1 MAIKI
6 LTFSSLYPN
15 SANPSFGIFVENR
28 LRELLKTTDTDAVVV
43 APVPY
48 FFNLAYTENRNLE
61 REEARHGI
69 RVLHPRFLNIPKI
82 GMNIAPLLMAVSVLP
97 TILKLRKN
105 GYRFDAIDAHYFYP
119 DGVAAALL
127 SKWLKI
133 PLVITARGT
142 DLNLIADYRIPKKWI
157 KWAANKASHLIT
169 VSTALKNRLLALGVP
184 SEKISVLRNG
194 VDLELFRPPED
205 KNVLRA
211 KFDIKGKTLISVGN
225 LVTLKGHDLIIEAI
239 KDSPDFSLLIV
250 GGGPEE
256 SKLKLLVEKYQMQNR
271 VRFIERQTQTDLK
284 DWYGAADIL
293 VLASSREGWP
303 NVILE
308 ALACGTP
315 VVATAVGGSPEII
328 GGTEIGILCKREV
341 GALRD
346 AIIEMDETEC
356 LSKHCR
362 AHAMQ
367 HGWESTSKGQRKI
380 FESTILCKLDMTKPK
395 LE

>member
-48 FFNLAYTENRNLE
+48 FFNLAYTENSNLE
-61 REEARHGI
+61 REEARHGV
-69 RVLHPRFLNIPKI
+69 RVIHPRFLNIPKI
-82 GMNIAPLLMAVSVLP
+82 GMNIAPLLMAVSVLT

-328 GGTEIGILCKREV
+328 GEATVGGLCHRET
-341 GALRD
+341 GALRE
-346 AIIEMDETEC
+346 AILQMDKAEC
-356 LSKHCR
+356 FSESCR
-362 AHAMQ
+362 DHAKQ
-367 HGWESTSKGQRKI
+367 YSWESTSLGQRNI
-380 FESTILCKLDMTKPK
+380 FASIKQNKHGLKNTG
-395 LE
+395 

>member
-328 GGTEIGILCKREV
+328 GEATVGGLCHREP
-341 GALRD
+341 GALRE
-346 AIIEMDETEC
+346 AILQMDKAEC
-356 LSKHCR
+356 FSESCR
-362 AHAMQ
+362 DHAKQ
-367 HGWESTSKGQRKI
+367 YSWESTSLGQRNI
-380 FESTILCKLDMTKPK
+380 FASIKQNKHGLKNTG
-395 LE
+395 

>member
-1 MAIKI
+1 MAMKI

-28 LRELLKTTDTDAVVV
+28 LRELLKTTEIEAVVV
-43 APVPY
+43 APLPY
-48 FFNLAYTENRNLE
+48 FFNLVYKDIRDVE
-61 REEARHGI
+61 REEVRHGI
-69 RVLHPRFLNIPKI
+69 KVLHPRFLNIPKI

-142 DLNLIADYRIPKKWI
+142 DLNLIADYWIPKKWI
-157 KWAANKASHLIT
+157 KWATNKASHLIT
-169 VSTALKNRLLALGVP
+169 VSTALKNRLLALDAP

-205 KNVLRA
+205 KEALRA
-211 KFDIKGKTLISVGN
+211 RLNVSGKTLISVGN
-225 LVTLKGHDLIIEAI
+225 LVALKGHDLIIEAI
-239 KDSPDFSLLIV
+239 KDIPDFSLVIV
-250 GGGPEE
+250 GGGPEDK
-256 SKLKLLVEKYQMQNR
+256 KLKLLVEKYQMKNR
-271 VRFIERQTQTDLK
+271 VRFIERQTQTNLK

-308 ALACGTP
+308 ALACGIP

-328 GGTEIGILCKREV
+328 GEVTVGGLCRREPS
-341 GALRD
+341 ALRE
-346 AIIEMDETEC
+346 AILQMDKAEC
-356 LSKHCR
+356 FSESCR
-362 AHAMQ
+362 DHAKQ
-367 HGWESTSKGQRKI
+367 YSWESTSLGQRNI
-380 FESTILCKLDMTKPK
+380 FESIKQSKHDLKNPR
-395 LE
+395 

>member
-48 FFNLAYTENRNLE
+48 FFNLAYTENSNLE
-61 REEARHGI
+61 REEARHGV
-69 RVLHPRFLNIPKI
+69 RVIHPRFLNIPKI

-97 TILKLRKN
+97 AILKLRKN

-328 GGTEIGILCKREV
+328 GEATVGGLCHRET
-341 GALRD
+341 GALRE
-346 AIIEMDETEC
+346 AILQMDKAEC
-356 LSKHCR
+356 FSESCR
-362 AHAMQ
+362 DHAKQ
-367 HGWESTSKGQRKI
+367 YSWESTSLGQRNI
-380 FESTILCKLDMTKPK
+380 FASIKQNKHGLKNTG
-395 LE
+395 

>member
-1 MAIKI
+1 MAMKI

-28 LRELLKTTDTDAVVV
+28 LRELLKTTDIDAVVV

-48 FFNLAYTENRNLE
+48 FFYLAYKENRNLE
-61 REEARHGI
+61 REEVRHGI

-97 TILKLRKN
+97 AILKLRKN
-105 GYRFDAIDAHYFYP
+105 GYRFDAIDSHYFYP

-328 GGTEIGILCKREV
+328 GEATVGGLCHRET
-341 GALRD
+341 GALRE
-346 AIIEMDETEC
+346 AILQMDKAEC
-356 LSKHCR
+356 FSESCR
-362 AHAMQ
+362 DHAKQ
-367 HGWESTSKGQRKI
+367 YSWESTSLGQRNI
-380 FESTILCKLDMTKPK
+380 FASIKQNKHGLKNTG
-395 LE
+395 